1 MRSSARTSTSLTLNS
16 SDGVENIMCMK
27 FALYERSFCG
37 YTNGWPMLYLYA
49 IATSVG
55 SFAIMRIAD
64 TSR

>member
-1 MRSSARTSTSLTLNS
+1 MRSSARTSTSLTWYS
-16 SDGVENIMCMK
+16 SHGFENIMRMK
-27 FALYERSFCG
+27 FALYDRLFCG

-55 SFAIMRIAD
+55 SFAIMRMAD